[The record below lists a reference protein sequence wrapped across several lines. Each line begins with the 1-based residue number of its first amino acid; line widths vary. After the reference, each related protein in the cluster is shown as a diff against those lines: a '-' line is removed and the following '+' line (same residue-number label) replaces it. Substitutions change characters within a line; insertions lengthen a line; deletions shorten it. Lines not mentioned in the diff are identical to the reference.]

1 MRPLGTPKTQ
11 GKAFTSPQ
19 AHCCACSTS
28 PFDVATMFPCAGVTE
43 GCPIGDMTTF
53 STCAVLVTGD
63 AQSPSGARPSGT
75 LTTACV
81 PARVVAPPPVAGAS
95 PAVTVAPTGSWGE
108 GAPGTGGGR

>member
-1 MRPLGTPKTQ
+1 MRPLGKPKTQ
-11 GKAFTSPQ
+11 GKAFTTPQ

-28 PFDVATMFPCAGVTE
+28 PFDVATMLPCAGVPE

-53 STCAVLVTGD
+53 STCAILVTGD
-63 AQSPSGARPSGT
+63 AQSPSEARPSGI

-108 GAPGTGGGR
+108 GAPGTGGVR